1 LGCETKEDEQVDS
14 GWANEDVVDASG
26 GGTDDGGTDDG
37 GTDDG
42 GTDDGGTDDGG
53 TDDGGTDDGGT
64 DDGGTDDGGTDDGGT
79 DDGGTDDGGTDEL
92 VLPPG
97 LNGSIVDPAVALVE
111 FSALNMDWTE
121 RTMADLMDGPTVMW
135 FYPAAATPG

>member
-1 LGCETKEDEQVDS
+1 MGCETKEDEQVDS

-26 GGTDDGGTDDG
+26 
-37 GTDDG
+37 
-42 GTDDGGTDDGG
+42 GGTDDGG